1 MAKRSNLEGTKLQG
15 RWQVRVTLTRLDGS
29 KIRKS
34 VYGKTKAEAQEK
46 AHELIHSDRRTIGN
60 GTTVKELADI
70 WKARCW
76 ADLAPKTVQCYER
89 SLKTI
94 LKTWEFTAVDSLTT
108 PQIVT
113 WLQRLSL
120 GERSVDLVRTVFG
133 IILQFGKLIGA
144 NRDNPLAGVRWKRKK
159 RPVQKRITEA
169 KFEEVCEA
177 LDAKYRPFFWMLADT
192 GLRPWKEGLP
202 VERTHIGLSMD
213 QFFVVVMESKT
224 IHGERVVPINDR
236 RVIDYIL
243 EVEEGKLFPFAY
255 EALKTA
261 WRRATDKVGVDA
273 DVYSLRRLA
282 ISKWCESRPLDEVQR
297 LAGHAQL
304 SLTLQVYNEVQRN
317 RLLLGQGIS
326 KGIKVSELMGQNA

>member
-1 MAKRSNLEGTKLQG
+1 MAKRSNLEGTKLPDG
-15 RWQVRVTLTRLDGS
+15 RWQIRVTLTRLDGT
-29 KIRKS
+29 KIRKP

-46 AHELIHSDRRTIGN
+46 AHELIHEQRRSIGN
-60 GTTVKELADI
+60 GTTVGELAKL
-70 WKARCW
+70 WKERCW
-76 ADLAPKTVQCYER
+76 SDLAPKTIQCYER
-89 SLKTI
+89 SIKHI
-94 LKTWEFTAVDSLTT
+94 LLNWEFVAVDSLTT

-113 WLQRLSL
+113 WLQRLTL

-133 IILQFGKLIGA
+133 IMLQFGKLIGA
-144 NRDNPLAGVRWKRKK
+144 NRDNPLAGVRWRRKK
-159 RPVQKRITEA
+159 RPVQKRISEE
-169 KFEEVCEA
+169 KFEQVVLA
-177 LDAKYRPFFWMLADT
+177 LDPKYRPFFWMLADT
-192 GLRPWKEGLP
+192 GLRPWKECLP
-202 VERTHIGLSMD
+202 VDRMNIGLSMD
-213 QFFVVVMESKT
+213 QFFVLVTQSKT
-224 IHGERVVPINDR
+224 IHGERVVPITDR

-261 WRRATDKVGVDA
+261 WRRATDKVGIDA

-317 RLLLGQGIS
+317 RLLLGQGIRE
-326 KGIKVSELMGQNA
+326 GIKVSELVRQ